1 MNSWALIVKTLT
13 EFYHLWIGKPSGY
26 KSSNAN
32 QGNKA
37 IIRFPIK
44 WFTNKNDHN
53 LFHNVSSYYHLANE
67 DKLEMPTLSGTAFAT
82 PLLIQPTQVIIF
94 QINLEFFCNQSIFR
108 NIPRW
113 SSMSTSCLS
122 CFLQGFTCWWTRTIG
137 Y

>member
-1 MNSWALIVKTLT
+1 MNSWTLIVKKLT
-13 EFYHLWIGKPSGY
+13 EFYRVWIGKPSGY

-32 QGNKA
+32 QGNKT
-37 IIRFPIK
+37 IIRLPIK

-67 DKLEMPTLSGTAFAT
+67 DKLEMSTLSGTAFAT

-94 QINLEFFCNQSIFR
+94 QINCNQSIFK

-113 SSMSTSCLS
+113 SSMNTSCLS